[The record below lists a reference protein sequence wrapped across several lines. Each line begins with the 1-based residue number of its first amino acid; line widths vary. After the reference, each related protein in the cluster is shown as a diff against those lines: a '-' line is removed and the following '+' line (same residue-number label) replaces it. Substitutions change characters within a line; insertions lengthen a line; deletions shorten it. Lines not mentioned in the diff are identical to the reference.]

1 MLRDSFMSVF
11 IYNSLRLEICCA
23 TISCGFVFIARE
35 VSPKGNKQRSEG
47 GGRLQEDKEEV
58 CMKLLKKMIAFVI
71 VIATVLSVVGIAPEQ
86 AEAAANPKINVSS
99 KIIYVGGS
107 SVRPSYGDTY
117 TFYIKNRPKK
127 YSVTWSSSDEKVAKI
142 EKLQYSKAKVTAVS
156 AGKATIT
163 ADFIDKVT
171 STKYTLTTTVTVKK
185 NAAAV
190 SIAPATIPR
199 LDKGETISLS
209 ATLYNKDA
217 SEAKS
222 GEVTD
227 TVKWISSDPSIATV
241 NSSGLVTAVAAGKAT
256 ITCYTVQ
263 KTSGTYSKL
272 EKATAKKSIEIEVN
286 DPAVIGIVSVSQTSL
301 TDIKVTFGGDYSKN
315 VSKDNLTVTKDGIL
329 APVKEIKFSEDG
341 LEATVTMYSALTDGS
356 LYTLTYNNS
365 LLTEGK
371 SAGFKASVGDPV
383 RMELYTDVN
392 TNRVIAGKFTPI
404 RFRLFNA
411 SNVDITPTDV
421 NSQDY
426 LSAAARLTLKQAD
439 TSSNAYS
446 VWSIDYASKS
456 VFVFEAGKTI
466 TLSGEYTFLS
476 TDGTTYTDKTV
487 TAVIQLTSVTE
498 ASTMVYDSATIT
510 ASGKAGELLDWTT
523 PVTRLSVSDQKGFK
537 LVARVKNGEGKYIY
551 SNDDN
556 SQIKFGSSTSTSCF
570 VKDDGSI
577 VPFATGTD
585 TVVVYYGP
593 DITTGVA
600 IGSIIINVVG
610 QRVPS
615 RLIIE
620 QNGSPIST
628 LQTSDAYGVSEDSV
642 NIRILDQYGDQIDIT
657 NNAVSSTIPLST
669 VIVTSVQEYGP
680 SANVYAN
687 TDGTG
692 RIEINSLGI
701 GATSGK
707 SYSMKVSYSDPSYGT
722 LDGYFTV
729 LVFTPNPNATSS
741 YRVMVEGDKN
751 MKVGSGLA
759 LPKLEIK
766 LFEMKGNVRY
776 SRILTVKPS
785 PNSGFYVGDGDFF
798 YRIYKADATSTE
810 IKKGLSTDYIEV
822 VYEENNGLV
831 KYETGAYVLRVFKRN
846 GTQDGMVAS
855 TEFTLTDTAGTVK
868 WDLVSPTTK
877 IPLKDNMTKDEIKM
891 VFAECFKLTIG
902 TDSVGTSQIDFSDEP
917 ITNNGQIFFRT
928 VLVTETVSVNSRI
941 YTLTHKVTL
950 NTTIRNK

>member
-1 MLRDSFMSVF
+1 MLGEETAAK
-11 IYNSLRLEICCA
+11 NA
-23 TISCGFVFIARE
+23 A
-35 VSPKGNKQRSEG
+35 
-47 GGRLQEDKEEV
+47 KEEV
-58 CMKLLKKMIAFVI
+58 CMKLLKKMVAFVI
-71 VIATVLSVVGIAPEQ
+71 VIATVLSFLGIAPEQ
-86 AEAAANPKINVSS
+86 AEAAAKPKINVSS

-107 SVRPSYGDTY
+107 SVRPAYGDTY

-142 EKLQYSKAKVTAVS
+142 EKLQYSKAKVTAVA

-163 ADFIDKVT
+163 ADFIDKVS

-190 SIAPATIPR
+190 SISPATVPK

-209 ATLYNKDA
+209 ATMYNKDA

-227 TVKWISSDPSIATV
+227 TVRWLSSDTSIATV
-241 NSSGLVTAVAAGKAT
+241 NSSGLVTAVGAGKAT

-263 KTSGTYSKL
+263 KTSGTYARL
-272 EKATAKKSIEIEVN
+272 EKATAKKTIEIEVN
-286 DPAVIGIVSVSQTSL
+286 DPAVVGIVSVSQTSL

-315 VSKDNLTVTKDGIL
+315 VSKDNFTVTKDGIL
-329 APVKEIKFSEDG
+329 APVKDIKFSQDG
-341 LEATVTMYSALTDGS
+341 LEAVVTMYSALTDGS

-371 SAGFKASVGDPV
+371 SAGFKASIGDPV

-439 TSSNAYS
+439 TSTNAYS

-476 TDGTTYTDKTV
+476 TDGTTYQDKTV

-498 ASTMVYDSATIT
+498 ASTMSYDSAVIT
-510 ASGKAGELLDWTT
+510 SSGKSGELLDWSDN
-523 PVTRLSVSDQKGFK
+523 PVPRLSVSDDKGFK

-556 SQIKFGSSTSTSCF
+556 SQIKFGSATSTSCF
-570 VKDDGSI
+570 VSVDGSI
-577 VPFATGTD
+577 VPFATGSD
-585 TVVVYYGP
+585 TVIVYYGA
-593 DITTGVA
+593 DITTGTP
-600 IGSIIINVVG
+600 IGTITVNVVG
-610 QRVPS
+610 KRVPS

-620 QNGSPIST
+620 QNGTQIST
-628 LQTSDAYGVSEDSV
+628 IQTSDAYGVSEDSV
-642 NIRILDQYGDQIDIT
+642 NIKILDQYGDRIDIT

-669 VIVTSVQEYGP
+669 VIVSSVQEYGP
-680 SANVYAN
+680 SANAYAN

-692 RIEINSLGI
+692 RIELNSLGI

-729 LVFTPNPNATSS
+729 IAFTPNPNATSS
-741 YRVMVEGDKN
+741 YRVTVEGDKN

-785 PNSGFYVGDGDFF
+785 PNTGFYVGDGDFF
-798 YRIYKADATSTE
+798 YRIYKTDASSTE
-810 IKKGLSTDYIEV
+810 IKKGLETDFIDV

-831 KYETGAYVLRVFKRN
+831 KYETGAYVLRVFQRK
-846 GTQDGMVAS
+846 GSQDVVVAS
-855 TEFTLTDTAGTVK
+855 TEFALTDTAGTVK

-877 IPLKDNMTKDEIKM
+877 IPLKDNMSKDEIKM

-902 TDSVGTSQIDFSDEP
+902 TDSVGTSQISFSDSDEP
-917 ITNNGQIFFRT
+917 ITNNGQIFFRN

-950 NTTIRNK
+950 NQTIRNK